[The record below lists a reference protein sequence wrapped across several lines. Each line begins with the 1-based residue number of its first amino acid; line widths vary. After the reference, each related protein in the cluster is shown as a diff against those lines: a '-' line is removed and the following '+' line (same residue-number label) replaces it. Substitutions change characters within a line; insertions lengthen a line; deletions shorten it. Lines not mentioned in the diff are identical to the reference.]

1 VIPPIS
7 KHTLL
12 CAIAMAI
19 VAGCSVRTGAPVI
32 DRAQDAK
39 AVAAKP
45 VAAAKPAPRPTEAR
59 PEFHTARK
67 ADTLYRIAL
76 DYGLDY
82 RELAQWN
89 GVTELSVISIG
100 PQLRLSPPPGAT
112 AATAPLKATGGVQAR
127 ALDETP
133 SAVGDGGIKTQPSA
147 VRAPYSDQTYAQMAG
162 VKPWPAPKTDPK
174 PQAAG
179 DDGVQ
184 WGWPTSGK
192 VINTFNGT
200 TIKGI
205 GIAGKP
211 GQPVVA
217 SAAGRVIFSGT
228 ATGTLG
234 RLGKFIVVKHNE
246 TFNSVYAHNNELH
259 AKYGQTVAKGQKIAE
274 MGSTDSSQVMLYF
287 EIRRLGIPVDPITL
301 LPPA

>member
-1 VIPPIS
+1 VISPIS
-7 KHTLL
+7 KHALL
-12 CAIAMAI
+12 CAITAAI
-19 VAGCSVRTGAPVI
+19 AAGCSVKTGAPVI
-32 DRAQDAK
+32 DRTQESK
-39 AVAAKP
+39 AAAAKP
-45 VAAAKPAPRPTEAR
+45 VAAAKPAPRPADAR
-59 PEFHTARK
+59 PEFHTVRK
-67 ADTLYRIAL
+67 GDTLYSIAL
-76 DYGLDY
+76 DYGVDY

-89 GVTELSVISIG
+89 GLTELSVISIG
-100 PQLRLSPPPGAT
+100 QPLRLSPAPGAA
-112 AATAPLKATGGVQAR
+112 AATAPLKAETGVQAR

-133 SAVGDGGIKTQPSA
+133 TAVEDGGVKTQPKA
-147 VRAPYSDQTYAQMAG
+147 VRAPYSDQAYAQLAG
-162 VKPWPAPKTDPK
+162 VKPEPAPKTDSK
-174 PQAAG
+174 PQAASY
-179 DDGVQ
+179 DGVQ

-192 VINTFNGT
+192 VVNTFNGT

-246 TFNSVYAHNNELH
+246 TFNSVYAHNNELY

-274 MGSTDSSQVMLYF
+274 MGSTDSNQVMLYF
-287 EIRRLGIPVDPITL
+287 EIRRLGIPVDPIKF
-301 LPPA
+301 LPPT

>member
-1 VIPPIS
+1 MAAVVMVG
-7 KHTLL
+7 
-12 CAIAMAI
+12 CA
-19 VAGCSVRTGAPVI
+19 VRTGAPVV
-32 DRAQDAK
+32 DRTAEAK
-39 AVAAKP
+39 AAPGKP
-45 VAAAKPAPRPTEAR
+45 PLAAKPAPRPTDAR
-59 PEFHTARK
+59 PEFHAVRK
-67 ADTLYRIAL
+67 GDTLYSIAL

-100 PQLRLSPPPGAT
+100 QQLRLSPPSGAT
-112 AATAPLKATGGVQAR
+112 TATAPLKPAAGVQAR
-127 ALDETP
+127 ALDEAPT
-133 SAVGDGGIKTQPSA
+133 AVGDAGVKTQPRA
-147 VRAPYSDQTYAQMAG
+147 VRAPYSDQTYAQLAG
-162 VKPWPAPKTDPK
+162 VKPEPAPKTDP
-174 PQAAG
+174 QAQATG

-246 TFNSVYAHNNELH
+246 TFNSVYAHNNELL
-259 AKYGQTVAKGQKIAE
+259 AKYGQTVAKGQRIAE
-274 MGSTDSSQVMLYF
+274 MGSTDSNQVMLYF
-287 EIRRLGIPVDPITL
+287 EIRRLGIPMDPIKL

>member
-1 VIPPIS
+1 M
-7 KHTLL
+7 
-12 CAIAMAI
+12 AAI
-19 VAGCSVRTGAPVI
+19 VMVGCSVRTGAPVI
-32 DRAQDAK
+32 DRAAEAK
-39 AVAAKP
+39 AAPGKP
-45 VAAAKPAPRPTEAR
+45 AVAAKPAPRPTDAR
-59 PEFHTARK
+59 PEFHAVRK
-67 ADTLYRIAL
+67 GDTLYSIAL
-76 DYGLDY
+76 DYGLDH

-100 PQLRLSPPPGAT
+100 QQLRLSPPPGAIAT
-112 AATAPLKATGGVQAR
+112 TAPLKAATGVQAR

-133 SAVGDGGIKTQPSA
+133 IAAGDAGVKSQPRA

-162 VKPWPAPKTDPK
+162 VKPEPAPKIDPK
-174 PQAAG
+174 PQTAG

-184 WGWPTSGK
+184 WGWPTSGN
-192 VINTFNGT
+192 VINAFNGT

-211 GQPVVA
+211 GQPVLA

-246 TFNSVYAHNNELH
+246 TFNSVYAHNNELL

-274 MGSTDSSQVMLYF
+274 MGSTDSNQVMLYF
-287 EIRRLGIPVDPITL
+287 EIRRLGIPVDPIKL

>member
-1 VIPPIS
+1 
-7 KHTLL
+7 
-12 CAIAMAI
+12 MAA
-19 VAGCSVRTGAPVI
+19 VVMAGCAVRTGAPVV
-32 DRAQDAK
+32 DRAAEAK
-39 AVAAKP
+39 TAPGKP
-45 VAAAKPAPRPTEAR
+45 PLAAKPAPRPMDAR
-59 PEFHTARK
+59 PEFHAVRK
-67 ADTLYRIAL
+67 GDTLYSIAL
-76 DYGLDY
+76 DYGLDH

-89 GVTELSVISIG
+89 GITELSVISIG
-100 PQLRLSPPPGAT
+100 LQLRLSPPSGAT
-112 AATAPLKATGGVQAR
+112 TATAPLKAATGVQAR
-127 ALDETP
+127 ALDEAPT
-133 SAVGDGGIKTQPSA
+133 AVGDGGVKTQPRA
-147 VRAPYSDQTYAQMAG
+147 VRAPYSDQTYAQLAG
-162 VKPWPAPKTDPK
+162 VKPEPAPKTDP
-174 PQAAG
+174 QAQATG

-246 TFNSVYAHNNELH
+246 TFNSVYAHNNELL
-259 AKYGQTVAKGQKIAE
+259 AKYGQTVAKGQRIAE
-274 MGSTDSSQVMLYF
+274 MGSTDSNQVMLYF
-287 EIRRLGIPVDPITL
+287 EIRRLGIPMDPIKL

>member
-1 VIPPIS
+1 
-7 KHTLL
+7 
-12 CAIAMAI
+12 M
-19 VAGCSVRTGAPVI
+19 AGCAVRTGAPVV
-32 DRAQDAK
+32 DRGAETK
-39 AVAAKP
+39 AAAGKPPVAAK
-45 VAAAKPAPRPTEAR
+45 AAPRPTDAR
-59 PEFHTARK
+59 PEFHTVRK
-67 ADTLYRIAL
+67 GDTLYSIAL
-76 DYGLDY
+76 DYSLDY

-100 PQLRLSPPPGAT
+100 QQLRLTPPPGAT
-112 AATAPLKATGGVQAR
+112 APLKAATGVQAR
-127 ALDETP
+127 ALDEAPT
-133 SAVGDGGIKTQPSA
+133 AVGDGGVKTQPSA
-147 VRAPYSDQTYAQMAG
+147 VRAPYSDQTYAQLAG
-162 VKPWPAPKTDPK
+162 AKPEPAPKTESK
-174 PQAAG
+174 PLAAG
-179 DDGVQ
+179 GDGVQ

-192 VINTFNGT
+192 VVNTFNGT

-246 TFNSVYAHNNELH
+246 TFNSVYAHNNELY
-259 AKYGQTVAKGQKIAE
+259 AKYGQAVAKGQKIAE
-274 MGSTDSSQVMLYF
+274 MGSTDSSQVLLYF
-287 EIRRLGIPVDPITL
+287 EIRRLGIPVDPLKL